1 MKQRLV
7 AGIDSSTQSVKV
19 VVRDLE
25 TGELVRASR
34 GSHPDGT
41 EIDPEIWWSEL
52 NESLAGALI
61 DVEAIG
67 VGAQQ
72 HGMVTVDETGKV
84 VRPALLWNDT
94 RSAKA
99 ATDLID
105 EFGGKKNWAQATGS
119 VPLAAFTVTKLRWLA
134 ENEPELAKHVSTV
147 MLPHDFLTWK
157 LLGAKNPPTTD
168 RGDASGTG
176 YFSPVENKYRLDLLR
191 LAFGR
196 EIELPKVVSAS
207 EIVGETID
215 GIKLAAGTGDNMA
228 AALGL
233 GASTGDVVV
242 SLGTSGTAY
251 AVSDTPTF
259 DESGTVAGFADAT
272 GRYLPLACTLNAAR
286 IITAAAQVLKV
297 DLAEFAR
304 LALAAQP
311 GAGGI
316 VLLPYLDGERTPNL
330 PNASGTMFGMT
341 RNNMTAENFARAAV
355 EGMLCGLADAVNV
368 LIELGVKPKKVSLI
382 GGAAANKAVQE
393 IATTLFDVPIA
404 IPPEA
409 EYVADG
415 AARQAAWALL
425 GGQNP
430 PQWSTAGTVELEP
443 NFYPEILSA
452 YRRSFTALH
461 G

>member
-1 MKQRLV
+1 MTQRLV

-19 VVRDLE
+19 VVRDAIS
-25 TGELVRASR
+25 GELVREAR

-52 NESLAGALI
+52 NKSLDGVLENVA
-61 DVEAIG
+61 AIG

-72 HGMVTVDETGKV
+72 HGMVTVDESGKV
-84 VRPALLWNDT
+84 VRNALLWNDT

-99 ATDLID
+99 AEDLIQ
-105 EFGGKKNWAQATGS
+105 EFGGKKNWADATGS
-119 VPLAAFTVTKLRWLA
+119 VPLAAFTITKLRWLA
-134 ENEPELAKHVSTV
+134 ENEPELAKQVTSV

-157 LLGAKNPPTTD
+157 LLGAKNQPTTD

-176 YFSPVENKYRLDLLR
+176 YFSPAENKYRLDLLK
-191 LAFGR
+191 LAFSR
-196 EIELPKVVSAS
+196 EVALPRVVAAN
-207 EIVGETID
+207 EIVGETPQ
-215 GIKLAAGTGDNMA
+215 GIKLSAGTGDNMA
-228 AALGL
+228 AAMGL
-233 GASTGDVVV
+233 GASAGDVVV

-259 DESGTVAGFADAT
+259 DESGIVAGFADAT
-272 GRYLPLACTLNAAR
+272 GKYLPLACTLNAAR
-286 IITAAAQVLKV
+286 IVTAAAQVLKV
-297 DLAEFAR
+297 DLDEFAR
-304 LALAAQP
+304 LAMAAQP
-311 GAGGI
+311 GSGGL

-341 RNNMTAENFARAAV
+341 RNNMTPENFARAAI

-368 LIELGVKPKKVSLI
+368 LTELGVKPKKVSLI
-382 GGAAANKAVQE
+382 GGAAANKAVQK
-393 IATTLFDVPIA
+393 IATTLFTVPVA

-415 AARQAAWALL
+415 AARQAAWALS
-425 GGQNP
+425 GEANP
-430 PQWSTAGTVELEP
+430 PQWIAKGTVLLDP
-443 NFYPEILSA
+443 DFHPEVIAA
-452 YRRSFTALH
+452 YRASFRALH